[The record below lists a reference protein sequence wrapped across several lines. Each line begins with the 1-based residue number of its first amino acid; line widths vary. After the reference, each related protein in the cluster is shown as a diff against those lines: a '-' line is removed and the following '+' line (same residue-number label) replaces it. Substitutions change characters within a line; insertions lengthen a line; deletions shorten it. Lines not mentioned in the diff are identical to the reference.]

1 MIGVDTNVLARFFT
15 EDDPDQVP
23 RAEELLQSLTP
34 ETPGFVSL
42 VSIAE
47 LVWILRRRY
56 GWSKIQLIQCLN
68 QMLDSP
74 EFVLEG
80 QTTVTEALRRFT
92 SSKADFADCL
102 IERSGHAGGCHETV
116 TFDVDASRYA
126 GMRIL

>member
-80 QTTVTEALRRFT
+80 QTAVTEALRRFT

>member
-80 QTTVTEALRRFT
+80 QTAVTEALRRFT

-126 GMRIL
+126 GMRLL